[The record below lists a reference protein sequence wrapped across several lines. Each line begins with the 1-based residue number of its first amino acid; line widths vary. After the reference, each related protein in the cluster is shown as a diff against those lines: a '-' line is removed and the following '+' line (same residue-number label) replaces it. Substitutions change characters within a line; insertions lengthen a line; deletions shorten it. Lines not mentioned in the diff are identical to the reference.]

1 MDKEIKIGSVVVLKS
16 EFFQGQI
23 MRYMTVD
30 NFDNALNESYQGQNV
45 YVICVWFMNGEIKKA
60 SLHKDSLNCLQE

>member
-16 EFFQGQI
+16 EMFQGSM

-30 NFDNALNESYQGQNV
+30 NFDHVRNESYQGQNV
-45 YVICVWFMNGEIKKA
+45 YVTCVWFMDGEIKKA
-60 SLHKDSLNCLQE
+60 SLHKDSLNCLQ